1 MIKVGIVFPV
11 LNNFKGLA
19 EAIASVQTAYD
30 WTPYV
35 YPNWRLND
43 PLAKAWN
50 DASQWAIDEDCT
62 HILICNDDIL
72 FSPWTIDALV
82 DHLDSNPDCVL
93 VSGADQRAAYPDPYQ
108 ILTAEKPEGAG
119 ISDHPDFACFMV
131 RPDTFK
137 KIGLFD
143 ENFVPAYFEDN
154 DYHYR
159 IDLLG
164 YKAHA
169 TSAAPYYHFG
179 SQTQNSSE
187 GVVVPSYIF
196 EKNRDYFKDKW
207 GGLPGGETYTKPF
220 DDQNL
225 TPKEWRRGNE

>member
-1 MIKVGIVFPV
+1 MIKIGIVFPV

-19 EAIASVQTAYD
+19 EAIASVQTMYD

-50 DASQWAIDEDCT
+50 DGTDWAVADDCDY
-62 HILICNDDIL
+62 ILICNDDIL

-82 DHLDSNPDCVL
+82 QHMMNYKDCVL
-93 VSGADQRAAYPDPYQ
+93 VSGSDQRGKYEADPYQ
-108 ILTAEKPEGAG
+108 ILTAERPTEQGV
-119 ISDHPDFACFMV
+119 SPHPDFACFMI
-131 RPDTFK
+131 RPETFDK
-137 KIGLFD
+137 VGRFD

-159 IDLLG
+159 ISILG
-164 YKAHA
+164 YEAHA
-169 TSAAPYYHFG
+169 TIEAPYYHFG
-179 SQTQNSSE
+179 SQTQNNSE
-187 GVVVPSYIF
+187 GPVVPSYVF

-207 GGLPGGETYTKPF
+207 GGLPGQETFKVPF
-220 DDQNL
+220 DDETL
-225 TPKEWRRGNE
+225 TPKDWR